1 MSPLYLIDVRLKAD
15 AAPPAFMENL
25 FPLTFTHRI
34 TVITGENGSGKST
47 LLEALAI
54 KLGCNAEGGGRN
66 FHFQTEATH
75 SELFEHVTL
84 SKGYRKEK
92 DLFFYRA
99 ETFYNLNT
107 EVRRLDEAPSFDA
120 KISTYYGGKD
130 LHAQSHGEAMEA
142 LYTYRLKPNGLYLL
156 DEPEASLSPTRQL
169 AFILRIV
176 ELARQGAQFIIATH
190 SPLLMFIPG
199 CQVLAIDNGSIGPI
213 DAEASVAVGV
223 YKAVINSKGDYV
235 RRLVDEEEA

>member
-1 MSPLYLIDVRLKAD
+1 MNPLYLIDVRLKTGAR
-15 AAPPAFMENL
+15 PPAFIKDL
-25 FPLTFTHRI
+25 FPLTFTNSI

-47 LLEALAI
+47 LLEALAV
-54 KLGCNAEGGGRN
+54 KLGCNPEGGGRN
-66 FHFQTEATH
+66 FHFETEATH
-75 SELFEHVTL
+75 SGLYENLKL

-130 LHAQSHGEAMEA
+130 LHALSHGEAMQA
-142 LYTYRLKPNGLYLL
+142 LYNYRFKPNGLYLL

-169 AFILRIV
+169 AFIIRIV

-190 SPLLMFIPG
+190 SPLLMFTPG
-199 CQVLAIDNGSIGPI
+199 SQVLAIDNGTLSPI
-213 DAEASVAVGV
+213 NAENSMAVSV
-223 YKAVINSKGDYV
+223 YKAVVNSKGDYINQ
-235 RRLVDEEEA
+235 LVDGDKA